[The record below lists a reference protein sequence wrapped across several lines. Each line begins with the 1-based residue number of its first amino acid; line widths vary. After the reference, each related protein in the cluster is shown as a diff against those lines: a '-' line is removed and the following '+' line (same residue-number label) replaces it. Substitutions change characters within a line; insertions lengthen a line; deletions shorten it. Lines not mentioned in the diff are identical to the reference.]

1 MAGTMKAWE
10 MSGATGLDNIHLV
23 EKPIPTPGPGQ
34 VVLRMRAATLNYR
47 DLLIVQGGYGS
58 RQKLPLVPL
67 SDGAGE
73 VAATGPGV
81 TRLKTGDR
89 AIPSFF
95 QGWIAGPPSEKK
107 FGTSLGGALDGV
119 LSEYQSFREEGLVA
133 TPAHLSDVE
142 AAAYP
147 CAGLTAWSAVIDQ
160 GKIKPGDSVL
170 VQGTGG
176 VALFALQFAK
186 MAGAEV
192 IVTSSSDD
200 KLARA
205 RALGAD
211 HLINYKATPE
221 WGKAAR
227 KIMGGEGVD
236 HVVELGGAET
246 LSESIRAVRTG
257 GTISMIGVL
266 SGARKELA
274 LPLVVMANLR
284 LQGVTVGSRETLADM
299 LRSVAHFRSK
309 PAVDRVFPMAEFKD
323 AVAYMKKGQHFGK
336 VGISFP

>member
-1 MAGTMKAWE
+1 MASSMKVWE
-10 MSGATGLDNIHLV
+10 MAGATGLDNVQLV
-23 EKPIPTPGPGQ
+23 EKPVPTPAPGQ
-34 VVLRMRAATLNYR
+34 VLVKMKAATLNYR

-58 RQKLPLVPL
+58 RQKLPLVPV

-73 VAATGPGV
+73 VAAIGAGV
-81 TRLKTGDR
+81 TRFKAGDR
-89 AIPSFF
+89 VIPSFF

-107 FGTSLGGALDGV
+107 FRTSLGGALDGV
-119 LSEYQSFREEGLVA
+119 LAEYQTFREEGLVA

-147 CAGLTAWSAVIDQ
+147 CAGLTAWSAVIEQ
-160 GKIKPGDSVL
+160 GKIKPGDKVL

-192 IVTSSSDD
+192 TLTSSSDD
-200 KLARA
+200 KLAKGRM
-205 RALGAD
+205 LGAD

-221 WGKAAR
+221 WGKSAR
-227 KIMGGEGVD
+227 KIAGDEGVD

-246 LSESIRAVRTG
+246 LSESIRAVRAG

-284 LQGVTVGSRETLADM
+284 LQGVTVGSRESLEDM
-299 LRSVAHFRSK
+299 LRAVGHFKSK
-309 PAVDRVFPMAEFKD
+309 PAIDRVFPLADFK
-323 AVAYMKKGQHFGK
+323 AAIEYMRSGRHFGK
-336 VGISFP
+336 VGIAIG